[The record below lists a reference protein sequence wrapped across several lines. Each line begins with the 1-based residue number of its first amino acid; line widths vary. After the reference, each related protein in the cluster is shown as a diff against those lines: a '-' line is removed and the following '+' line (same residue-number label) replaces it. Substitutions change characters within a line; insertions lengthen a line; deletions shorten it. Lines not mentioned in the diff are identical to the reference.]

1 MITISLNNTT
11 RAKLIDAVLGQL
23 SDGYWEDS
31 PAMNKY
37 WKYANIS
44 GTDLIINN
52 DDWSSGFKGKSE
64 EWIKNWFAGKLK
76 AVAQYEVGNNKAG
89 WNRDNMQLSE
99 YLGGWRGEVTISEC
113 YECYDFLK
121 GRSGHKYAFQKS
133 EDSSDKDQF
142 IKIIKNTLKDSLD
155 VLYFK
160 ETASIVN
167 WMTSVVDYFTSHYD
181 NITTNGFDLDYI
193 TDLEFE
199 NNDDIDK
206 YIDWPNPTDMWT
218 IFDYWIAKGWLL
230 IGNENNSDKIL
241 PENSFLYEYSK
252 DFDVPSMPILFKKIY
267 INIIRKEIFKNLIDF
282 YAKK

>member
-1 MITISLNNTT
+1 MITIALDNTM
-11 RAKLIDAVLGQL
+11 RAKLIEAVLGQL

-76 AVAQYEVGNNKAG
+76 AVAQYEVGNNKAS

-133 EDSSDKDQF
+133 EDSSDKDRF
-142 IKIIKNTLKDSLD
+142 IKNIKTTLKNNVDILYLNETSAYREWADS
-155 VLYFK
+155 VIKYF
-160 ETASIVN
+160 I
-167 WMTSVVDYFTSHYD
+167 SHYD
-181 NITTNGFDLDYI
+181 NITNGGFDIDYI
-193 TDLEFE
+193 TELEFDKQ
-199 NNDDIDK
+199 DDKFDLI
-206 YIDWPNPTDMWT
+206 WPSESNANS
-218 IFDYWIAKGWLL
+218 IIGGIRYLYDYMPEIKATTM
-230 IGNENNSDKIL
+230 SD
-241 PENSFLYEYSK
+241 
-252 DFDVPSMPILFKKIY
+252 LFKELY
-267 INIIRKEIFKNLIDF
+267 FNVIRKNIFKNLIDF